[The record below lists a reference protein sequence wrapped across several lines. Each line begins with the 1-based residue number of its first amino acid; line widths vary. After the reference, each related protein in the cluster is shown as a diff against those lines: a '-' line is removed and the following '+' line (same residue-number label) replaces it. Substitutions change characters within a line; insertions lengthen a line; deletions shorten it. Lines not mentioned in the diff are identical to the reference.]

1 MVVKCPNCG
10 STAQV
15 KRELVVPSE
24 SADNEIVSIHYACGC
39 GCHFAEQYRHSA
51 TILKYVEN
59 MRKK

>member
-1 MVVKCPNCG
+1 MIVRCPYCG

-24 SADNEIVSIHYACGC
+24 SADNEIVSIHYTCGC